1 MPDHLKDDLA
11 FRPSPVSW
19 KSRGVS
25 RTRSSLWVDVLSH
38 WQKQWISPGGKLP
51 CGAFI
56 LKKITGDFL
65 TIGNF
70 VG

>member
-1 MPDHLKDDLA
+1 MQCHGKAEVFPEHAVLC
-11 FRPSPVSW
+11 
-19 KSRGVS
+19 GYI
-25 RTRSSLWVDVLSH
+25 VLSH

-51 CGAFI
+51 REAFI

-65 TIGNF
+65 TIGNL